1 MTNGRDLFLMAALAY
16 ARRGWPVF
24 PIHSVRD
31 GQCSCGRANCLSIG
45 KHPRTLHGLKD
56 ATCDEPRIQEW
67 WSQWPGA
74 NVGIVT
80 GAKSGLVVVD
90 IDPRN
95 GGDDSFADL
104 ERTYGSLPKTIQSLT
119 GGGGQH
125 YFFQHPGGSIKS
137 RPIAEGIDAKADGGY
152 VVAPPSNHLSGRT
165 YEWEGSSHPDD
176 MPLAHLPPWLLALL
190 TKDYAEKSASPTP
203 AKIPEGTR
211 NTTLTSLAG
220 TMRRKGMTPE
230 AIEAALFQENAQR
243 CNPPLSEHEVQSI
256 AASIAQYPS
265 QTEAKVDSR
274 LEPVPDRVNRAIQ
287 HPKGFRFTELEI
299 LLIEPEEAHP
309 WLVDGLLPM
318 AGFSIVAAKPK
329 VGKSTLARNLALTIA
344 RGETFMDRKTA
355 QGPVVYLALEEKRS
369 EVQRHFQ
376 RMGALTEPVIVH
388 VGAAPEEAVN
398 ELTLAI
404 ALHKPVLAIID
415 PLLKLVRVTNA
426 NDYAEVSRVLE
437 PLIELARSSGCH
449 VLCVHHLGKGE
460 RSGADALLGSTALF
474 AAVDTLLLMQRHD
487 QIRTIA
493 TNQRYGEDLPETVV
507 AFDAEQGR
515 VSLGGP
521 LAQVQIETCAREVL
535 RVIGNQE
542 WIETQIKGAIGG
554 NQTTVAK
561 AIRHLVDSGHLQK
574 NGGGKKNDPYRYC
587 LSCADKPP
595 GSMNGDIARLTMGL
609 NRANQESNNDQLPMC
624 LEVDR
629 ALAW

>member
-1 MTNGRDLFLMAALAY
+1 MTRPDNDLILMATWTY

-24 PIHSVRD
+24 PIHSARE
-31 GQCSCGRANCLSIG
+31 GQCSCGRLDCPSMG

-67 WSQWPGA
+67 WSQWPDV

-90 IDPRN
+90 IDPRH
-95 GGDDSFADL
+95 GGDDSFSDL

-137 RPIAEGIDAKADGGY
+137 RPMAEGIDIKADGGY
-152 VVAPPSNHLSGRT
+152 VVAPPSGHLSGRT
-165 YEWEGSSHPDD
+165 YAWEASSHPDD
-176 MPLAHLPPWLLALL
+176 IPLAQLPPWLLAML
-190 TKDYAEKSASPTP
+190 TKGYAENPAPPTP
-203 AKIPEGTR
+203 AKIPEGAR
-211 NTTLTSLAG
+211 NTTLASLAG

-243 CNPPLSEHEVQSI
+243 CIPPLTEHEVKSI

-287 HPKGFRFTELEI
+287 HPKGFRFTELNV
-299 LLIEPEEAHP
+299 LLMEPEEDRP

-449 VLCVHHLGKGE
+449 LLCVHHGKRG
-460 RSGADALLGSTALF
+460 T
-474 AAVDTLLLMQRHD
+474 
-487 QIRTIA
+487 
-493 TNQRYGEDLPETVV
+493 
-507 AFDAEQGR
+507 
-515 VSLGGP
+515 
-521 LAQVQIETCAREVL
+521 
-535 RVIGNQE
+535 E
-542 WIETQIKGAIGG
+542 W
-554 NQTTVAK
+554 
-561 AIRHLVDSGHLQK
+561 S
-574 NGGGKKNDPYRYC
+574 
-587 LSCADKPP
+587 
-595 GSMNGDIARLTMGL
+595 
-609 NRANQESNNDQLPMC
+609 
-624 LEVDR
+624 
-629 ALAW
+629 

>member
-1 MTNGRDLFLMAALAY
+1 M
-16 ARRGWPVF
+16 
-24 PIHSVRD
+24 
-31 GQCSCGRANCLSIG
+31 G

-56 ATCDEPRIQEW
+56 ATCEEPRIQEW
-67 WSQWPGA
+67 WSQWPDA

-137 RPIAEGIDAKADGGY
+137 RPMAEGVDVKADGGY
-152 VVAPPSNHLSGRT
+152 VVAPPSEHFSGRT
-165 YEWEGSSHPDD
+165 YAWEGSSHLDD
-176 MPLAHLPPWLLALL
+176 IPLAQLPPRLLALL
-190 TKDYAEKSASPTP
+190 IKGNAEKSVTPTL
-203 AKIPEGTR
+203 AMIPEGAR
-211 NTTLTSLAG
+211 NTTLASLAG

-230 AIEAALFQENAQR
+230 AIVAALLQENAQR
-243 CNPPLSEHEVQSI
+243 CYPPLSEDEVNSI

-265 QTEAKVDSR
+265 QPDAKVDSR
-274 LEPVPDRVNRAIQ
+274 LEPLPDRVNRVIQ
-287 HPKGFRFTELEI
+287 HPKGFRFTELKA
-299 LLIEPEEAHP
+299 LLMEPEEDRP
-309 WLVDGLLPM
+309 WLVEGLLPM

-344 RGETFMDRKTA
+344 RGESFMDRKTA
-355 QGPVVYLALEEKRS
+355 PGPVVYLALEEKRA

-376 RMGALTEPVIVH
+376 RMGALEEPVFVH
-388 VGAAPEEAVN
+388 VGAAPEEAVHK
-398 ELTLAI
+398 LTLAI

-449 VLCVHHLGKGE
+449 LLCVHHLGKGE

-493 TNQRYGEDLPETVV
+493 TTQRYGEDFPETVV

-521 LAQVQIETCAREVL
+521 WPKSKSKPA
-535 RVIGNQE
+535 
-542 WIETQIKGAIGG
+542 
-554 NQTTVAK
+554 
-561 AIRHLVDSGHLQK
+561 LVK
-574 NGGGKKNDPYRYC
+574 C
-587 LSCADKPP
+587 F
-595 GSMNGDIARLTMGL
+595 
-609 NRANQESNNDQLPMC
+609 E
-624 LEVDR
+624 
-629 ALAW
+629 